1 MGTNKTY
8 YRRNLPHY
16 QPEGYTFF
24 ITFRLTGSLPI
35 NVIERLKAEYKNHIK
50 DLESLKSNKEK
61 QSKYLE
67 AKWNYFE
74 KFDSFLDKYSN
85 NNFLKNEVV
94 ARLVY
99 DSILFRDRQQYN
111 LICFCIMPNHV
122 HTVFTPVDRD
132 LSRSQLPT
140 ENVDRDLS
148 RFTNNIANN
157 SDINVALQFP
167 IVTNILRLLKGST
180 ARECNKI
187 LNRTGAFW
195 QHESYDHVIRSE
207 DELNRIIEYIL
218 NNPVRAKLVDNADE
232 WKWSYCKYL

>member
-1 MGTNKTY
+1 METNKTY

-24 ITFRLTGSLPI
+24 ITFRLADTLPI
-35 NVIERLKAEYKNHIK
+35 NVIEKLKSEYKNNIK
-50 DLESLKSNKEK
+50 ELESLKSNNEK

-74 KFDSFLDKYSN
+74 RFDSFLDKYSN

-99 DSILFRDRQQYN
+99 DSILVRDKKEYD

-132 LSRSQLPT
+132 LSRS
-140 ENVDRDLS
+140 
-148 RFTNNIANN
+148 ANN
-157 SDINVALQFP
+157 AANSSDINVVLQFS

-207 DELNRIIEYIL
+207 DELNRIMEYVL
-218 NNPVRAKLVDNADE
+218 NNPVRAKLVDNTHE
-232 WKWSYCKYL
+232 WKWSYSKYL